1 MTFRNEQ
8 PRRMTPN
15 ESAALIRAR
24 RGQSSLPA
32 SLKGRLGHQL
42 SEATSATKDRPGLL
56 DDAARLAEAGRR
68 GDKVIAH
75 ITPEEAALLKARG
88 GSGTVNPRT
97 GLLEFYDS
105 SYDGGGQGNQNDSIG
120 GGGFASDS
128 RGGGGTTPG
137 EQFADALG
145 RGDKVDFSAPMADG
159 GRDEGDRGRA
169 AGRAGGIGGFNDS
182 RGLLDRV
189 GDFFSTKINDA
200 RANPIATAINM
211 GFGMVPGVG
220 TINTVSGLLGGR
232 TVGDITTA
240 AARGMTGFEATPT
253 SAPTTPTA
261 PDGFASDS
269 RGGSEQGQGAPRAYA
284 PTPQQTAEQVAQ
296 QALRQ
301 AIIQP
306 PQAFNS
312 WAGNRFAIG
321 TEAGRPRAFNW
332 WDGNQFRMPSGL
344 LG

>member
-1 MTFRNEQ
+1 
-8 PRRMTPN
+8 MTPN
-15 ESAALIRAR
+15 ESAALIRAG

-97 GLLEFYDS
+97 GLLEFFEGSDQADS
-105 SYDGGGQGNQNDSIG
+105 HGSNSSGMVGGDPSGGAPGGNMGGGSV
-120 GGGFASDS
+120 
-128 RGGGGTTPG
+128 TTPG
-137 EQFADALG
+137 EQLADALA

-253 SAPTTPTA
+253 SAPSTPTA

-269 RGGSEQGQGAPRAYA
+269 RGGGDHGAPAPQAYA
-284 PTPQQTAEQVAQ
+284 PAPQRTAEQIAQ

-306 PQAFNS
+306 PQAFNT
-312 WAGNRFAIG
+312 WLGNKMQIPQNPG
-321 TEAGRPRAFNW
+321 TPRAFNW